1 MVQVHTAS
9 AVALGAYGAG
19 NTFQVQI
26 RVADQIGRST
36 CAVFVCMLLCIKIQ
50 SEILKCELAFIRID
64 PVLLQRQRIGV
75 AAGNGQGLVIERK
88 TFIQLN
94 VRQQVD
100 LVARYRHADRLVQC
114 RVGRIADLAH
124 ILGCG
129 ACGAVVV
136 VRRVIV
142 IRFLVIR
149 FLVIRFLVIRFLVIR
164 FLVIRFLVIRFLV
177 IRFLVTRFL
186 VRSFGGEIPCGPV
199 IRCCFIAGKAFLRA
213 RLQKVGNRGFL
224 FLQIIKGVGNGGKVT
239 PVQNGAVRIRDGG
252 VGAQCK
258 YTQRQNMKQQSD
270 GKYHYEPSLF
280 HNFFS
285 SSF

>member
-1 MVQVHTAS
+1 MGMS
-9 AVALGAYGAG
+9 
-19 NTFQVQI
+19 
-26 RVADQIGRST
+26 
-36 CAVFVCMLLCIKIQ
+36 M
-50 SEILKCELAFIRID
+50 RID
-64 PVLLQRQRIGV
+64 IQRKIFKRDITVRCIHTVLVQRQRAGT

-100 LVARYRHADRLVQC
+100 LITIRRGSDCIVQC
-114 RVGRIADLAH
+114 GVVVRIVDLVDLAH
-124 ILGCG
+124 SLGCG

-136 VRRVIV
+136 VRRVIA
-142 IRFLVIR
+142 
-149 FLVIRFLVIRFLVIR
+149 
-164 FLVIRFLVIRFLV
+164 
-177 IRFLVTRFL
+177 TRFL
-186 VRSFGGEIPCGPV
+186 VKSFGGGIPCGQV
-199 IRCCFIAGKAFLRA
+199 IRWCFIVVRIRKAFLRA
-213 RLQKVGNRGFL
+213 RLRKVGNRRFL
-224 FLQIIKGVGNGGKVT
+224 FLRIIKGVGDGGKVT

>member
-164 FLVIRFLVIRFLV
+164 FLV
-177 IRFLVTRFL
+177 TRFL